1 MDVCMCTKKSSGT
14 VRIEE
19 AVGERETNTGGS
31 DDFRRIQADIVEGR
45 SGIPLIGVLAVFE
58 LGIEKRD

>member
-1 MDVCMCTKKSSGT
+1 MCTKKSSGT
-14 VRIEE
+14 VYIEE

-31 DDFRRIQADIVEGR
+31 DDFRRIQAAKVEGR
-45 SGIPLIGVLAVFE
+45 SGFHLVGVLAVFE